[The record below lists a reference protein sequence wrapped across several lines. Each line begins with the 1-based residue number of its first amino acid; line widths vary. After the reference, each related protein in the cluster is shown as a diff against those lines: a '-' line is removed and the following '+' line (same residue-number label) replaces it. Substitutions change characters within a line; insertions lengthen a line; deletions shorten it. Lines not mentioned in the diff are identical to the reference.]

1 MLIQADTSREGKGGT
16 DPDKD
21 AGPIVVNVEVVL
33 IDTPAL
39 FQFQVPAVFLL
50 RSDCRH
56 DARRFSRLQYADD
69 LIRLGRF
76 EIGLHKLIAPAVR
89 RTQDWCSPF
98 LGAVDHPVVKL
109 CGNLAQDIPADRIEF
124 PISTEETDDTLF
136 LLKRLDE
143 TVEQNAVETAV
154 MKSDVILVVLVERV
168 HGHVSF
174 QFSSNRR
181 INPDASTSRFRAG
194 LSSTRHLESCD
205 GLRRR
210 RV

>member
-1 MLIQADTSREGKGGT
+1 LTETDASPEQTIGDPVMLIQADTSREGEVGT

-21 AGPIVVNVEVVL
+21 AAPRIVVNVEVVL
-33 IDTPAL
+33 IDPAL
-39 FQFQVPAVFLL
+39 FQFQVPAVLL
-50 RSDCRH
+50 LCSDCRH
-56 DARRFSRLQYADD
+56 DARRFSRLQNADD

-76 EIGLHKLIAPAVR
+76 EIGLHKLIAPSVR

-143 TVEQNAVETAV
+143 PIQEDAIETSIL
-154 MKSDVILVVLVERV
+154 KSDVILVMLVERV

-174 QFSSNRR
+174 QFSANE
-181 INPDASTSRFRAG
+181 G
-194 LSSTRHLESCD
+194 
-205 GLRRR
+205 
-210 RV
+210 

>member
-1 MLIQADTSREGKGGT
+1 MLIQADTSREGKVGT

-21 AGPIVVNVEVVL
+21 AAPLIVVNVEVVL
-33 IDTPAL
+33 IDPAL

-56 DARRFSRLQYADD
+56 DARRFSRLQNADD

-76 EIGLHKLIAPAVR
+76 EIELHKLIASAVR

-154 MKSDVILVVLVERV
+154 MKSDVILMMLVERV
-168 HGHVSF
+168 HEMPPS
-174 QFSSNRR
+174 
-181 INPDASTSRFRAG
+181 
-194 LSSTRHLESCD
+194 
-205 GLRRR
+205 GLRKPKG
-210 RV
+210 